1 MKDYKIQ
8 SVWNKEKDS
17 SSLKTIK
24 NKLKLK
30 GPQIPKKLRPKLSY
44 KKTAFSFRI
53 RQIVLANN

>member
-8 SVWNKEKDS
+8 SVWTKAKD

-30 GPQIPKKLRPKLSY
+30 GPQIPKKPRPKLSY

-53 RQIVLANN
+53 RLILFANN